1 MEDLL
6 EKLNPEQRKAVLHD
20 EGPLLILAG
29 AGSGKTRVITYRIAY
44 LIQARGVYPSSILA
58 ITFTNKAA
66 NEMRERIN
74 GLIGDVSRNMW
85 VGTFHSMFA
94 RILRRHAE
102 LLGYTP
108 TYSILDTDDQQ
119 KVMKEIIKEL
129 ELNDKLFA
137 PRLVQSIISKAK
149 NDMQSPEKFA
159 SLAGADARLRT
170 VAKIYQRYNEKLLAN
185 NAMDF
190 DDILFYSVKLLSDH
204 PDVLTVYQ
212 DKFRYILVDEY
223 QDTNHC
229 QYMLI
234 QLLAKRYRNLCVV
247 GDDDQSIYSFRGAD
261 LRNILDFEKDFPDA
275 EVIKLEENYRSTK
288 TILDAANAVIA
299 HNRKRK
305 AKALRTEGEDGDKIT
320 FLWADHHG
328 IEAYYCAENIKRDA
342 ERGTFPY
349 HETAILYRMNALSRS
364 IESALREKGIPYR
377 VYGGLRFYD
386 RKEIKD
392 VLAYL
397 RLIYS
402 DEDNYAWERIINVPR
417 RGIGDTTIAKV
428 LAIAESENI
437 PALTVCSRSS
447 VYPELSR
454 VADKLFDFSLMI
466 SNFRQ
471 ILNEGQASFSEFI
484 EYVQDKSGMVNEI
497 IEQREK
503 KDEMVDR
510 VENLKELLSEAVEF
524 EARRKK
530 EIELA
535 QTQESDADR
544 KVDPYLDH
552 EPDFGA
558 DLKGSLGAY
567 LQNAALYA
575 EGDNADDSE
584 DYVRLMSIHSAKGLE
599 FGSVYLVGA
608 DETIFPSMRSIN
620 DGEVEEERRLMYVA
634 ITRAKKKL
642 TIVSARSRM
651 IFGKTQNMEPSMF
664 VKEIPQQYLRA
675 IANKRTEQPKETVNP
690 RYGREGGYGS
700 SGGSRSGAYGGGGY
714 GGGSYGSGA
723 SYGTGGT
730 GSRPAGGAGKAAGG
744 SSAGYLDRYKTPK
757 APASGGS
764 DFTPESITKG
774 MKVIHPRFGEGVI
787 VSCEPVAGDALVC
800 VDFDGLRKN
809 MLLNKSGLK
818 KG

>member
-6 EKLNPEQRKAVLHD
+6 EKLNPEQQRAVLHD

-29 AGSGKTRVITYRIAY
+29 AGSGKTRVITFRIAY
-44 LIQARGVYPSSILA
+44 LIQARGIYPSSILA

-108 TYSILDTDDQQ
+108 TYSIIDTDDQQ
-119 KVMKEIIKEL
+119 KVIKEVIKEM

-159 SLAGADARLRT
+159 SAAGADARLRT
-170 VAKIYQRYNEKLLAN
+170 VAKIYQRYNDKLKAN

-190 DDILFYSVKLLSDH
+190 DDILFYSVKLLKDY
-204 PDVLTVYQ
+204 PDILTIYQ

-229 QYMLI
+229 QYVLI

-305 AKALRTEGEDGDKIT
+305 AKALRTEGEEGDKIT

-328 IEAYYCAENIKRDA
+328 IEAYYCAENIMRDA
-342 ERGTFPY
+342 QKGTFPY

-377 VYGGLRFYD
+377 VYGGMRFYD

-417 RGIGDTTIAKV
+417 RGIGDSTVAKV
-428 LAIAESENI
+428 LSIAESESI
-437 PALTVCSRSS
+437 PALQVCRQSS
-447 VYPELSR
+447 MYPELSR
-454 VADKLFDFSLMI
+454 VAVKLFDFSLLI
-466 SNFRQ
+466 DNFRKVMHE
-471 ILNEGQASFSEFI
+471 NEATFSEFI
-484 EYVQDKSGMVNEI
+484 EYVQDKSGMVSEI

-535 QTQESDADR
+535 QSQESDVDR
-544 KVDPYLDH
+544 QADPYLDH
-552 EPDFGA
+552 EPDFGE
-558 DLKGSLGAY
+558 DLAGILGSY
-567 LQNAALYA
+567 LQNAALYS

-599 FGSVYLVGA
+599 FGSVYLVGC
-608 DETIFPSMRSIN
+608 DETIFPSSRSVN
-620 DGEVEEERRLMYVA
+620 DGDVEEERRLMYVA

-642 TIVSARSRM
+642 TIISARSRM
-651 IFGKTQNMEPSMF
+651 IFGKTQNMDPSMF
-664 VKEIPQQYLRA
+664 VKEIPSQYLRA
-675 IANKRTEQPKETVNP
+675 IANKRQEQPKNVVNP
-690 RYGREGGYGS
+690 RYERE
-700 SGGSRSGAYGGGGY
+700 SRA
-714 GGGSYGSGA
+714 A
-723 SYGTGGT
+723 SGGT
-730 GSRPAGGAGKAAGG
+730 GSFG
-744 SSAGYLDRYKTPK
+744 SSSRGSSGISRSGTGSATGGYMPRYQVPK
-757 APASGGS
+757 ASPSAGS
-764 DFTPESITKG
+764 DFTPQTISKG
-774 MKVIHPRFGEGVI
+774 MQVRHPRFGDGVV
-787 VSCEPVAGDALVC
+787 VSCEPVAGDALIC
-800 VDFDGLRKN
+800 VDFDGMRKN

-818 KG
+818 KI